1 LSDDRVDPFFATMI
15 ETDRLILRELCEDDF
30 DAVHAYASDPE
41 VVEYVPWGP
50 NTEQVTRDFIER
62 HMEKAVAEPR
72 LEYVFAVVP
81 KGEDQLIGT
90 VGIYLPSA
98 EAHLAMLG
106 YAYGCEAWGCGY
118 ATEAAVAMVAMGFDV
133 LGVQRIWASCDPDN
147 LGSARVLEKAGMRL
161 EGRLRQDQ
169 NIRGALKDSLVWGI
183 LEPEWRDLDE
193 QLQPKADSI

>member
-1 LSDDRVDPFFATMI
+1 VDPSGTPMI
-15 ETDRLILRELCEDDF
+15 ETDRLTLRELAEDDF

-50 NTEQVTRDFIER
+50 NTVQVTRDFIAR
-62 HMEKAVAEPR
+62 HREKATAEPR

-81 KGEDQLIGT
+81 KGDERLVGT

-106 YAYGCEAWGCGY
+106 YAYGREAWGRGY
-118 ATEAAVAMVAMGFDV
+118 ATEAALAMVAMGFDV
-133 LGVQRIWASCDPDN
+133 LGIQRIWASCDPAN
-147 LGSARVLEKAGMRL
+147 VGSARVLEKAGMRL

-183 LEPEWRDLDE
+183 LEPEWRDRNE
-193 QLQPKADSI
+193 